1 MVTQMKIRDIS
12 AAACAGAA
20 VLAAAFHFIGPAEA
34 ADDPRIVSFRRLTES
49 EYRNS
54 VADIFGQN
62 IQVQGRFEPEVR
74 IGGLLASS
82 TSTLSITAA
91 GFQSYARMADSIAKQ
106 VVSPEN
112 RARLISCKPKAPD
125 APDDKCATIVLREYG
140 TRAFRRPLS
149 DEELKS
155 RVAFAA
161 KVSKSSK
168 DFYTGLHYSLA
179 SVLSSPAF
187 LFRTE
192 SAVPAAE
199 GYTLDGYSRATR
211 LSYLLWGTTPDAE
224 LLKAA
229 KSGDLSTEAGLAK
242 QVDRLL
248 ASPNLERGMR
258 TFFSDFLAP
267 DYYGNVT
274 KDKDIYP
281 KWSDYIADSAKEESL
296 RTVIDVTLKQ
306 DGDLRDILTT
316 RKTFLNRPLAAM
328 YKVPFSFESEWQP
341 YEFAADAGR
350 SGVLTQLS
358 VLAMFSHPGRS
369 SPTERGKAV
378 LDIFMCSPTPPPP
391 ANVDFAIINGAG
403 NPNLKTVRQRLLAH
417 ATAPSCK
424 SCHNHMDPIGL
435 SLENFDST
443 GQYRTH
449 DNGEPIDA
457 SATLSGKSF
466 AGAEALGKALHDEP
480 RFPACVARKLYSYG
494 VGTNSQR
501 VRPPQYKTALDSF
514 VASDYRLRAL
524 LRAMA
529 TSPEFFVAAPPPAA
543 APAPAVAS
551 AESGRA
557 AASNGKVVASAAA
570 TPARQP

>member
-1 MVTQMKIRDIS
+1 
-12 AAACAGAA
+12 
-20 VLAAAFHFIGPAEA
+20 VLSVAAFHVIEPAVA
-34 ADDPRIVSFRRLTES
+34 ADDPRVVSFRRLTEN

-54 VADIFGQN
+54 IADIFGPK

-74 IGGLLASS
+74 VGGLLASS

-91 GFQSYARMADSIAKQ
+91 GFQSYAKMADTIAEQ
-106 VVSPEN
+106 VVSPDN
-112 RARLISCKPKAPD
+112 RATLISCKPKAAN
-125 APDDKCATIVLREYG
+125 APDDKCATIVLSEYG
-140 TRAFRRPLS
+140 MRAFRRPLT

-161 KVSKSSK
+161 KVSRSSK
-168 DFYTGLHYSLA
+168 DFYAGLRYSLA

-192 SAVPAAE
+192 SAVPDAK
-199 GYTLDGYSRATR
+199 GYTLDDYSRATR

-224 LLKAA
+224 LLSAA
-229 KSGDLSTEAGLAK
+229 QKGELSTEAGLAK
-242 QVDRLL
+242 QVDRLIT
-248 ASPNLERGMR
+248 SPHLERGMR
-258 TFFSDFLAP
+258 AFFSDFLAP

-281 KWSDYIADSAKEESL
+281 KWNDYIADSAREESL
-296 RTVIDVTLKQ
+296 RTVIDITLKQ
-306 DGDLRDILTT
+306 QGDLRDILTT

-341 YEFAADAGR
+341 YEYAPDAGR

-378 LDIFMCSPTPPPP
+378 LDIFMCSATPPPP
-391 ANVDFAIINGAG
+391 ADVDFGVINGAG

-417 ATAPSCK
+417 AEAPSCK

-443 GQYRTH
+443 GQFRSI

-466 AGAEALGKALHDEP
+466 VGAEALGKVLHDEP

-514 VASDYRLRAL
+514 IASDYRLPAL

-529 TSPEFFVAAPPPAA
+529 TSPEFYAATPPPPVET
-543 APAPAVAS
+543 PAPT
-551 AESGRA
+551 
-557 AASNGKVVASAAA
+557 VASAA
-570 TPARQP
+570 PNARLASTGASPIPQP

>member
-1 MVTQMKIRDIS
+1 M
-12 AAACAGAA
+12 AAA
-20 VLAAAFHFIGPAEA
+20 LHLIGTAEA
-34 ADDPRIVSFRRLTES
+34 ADDPRVVSFRRLTES

-54 VADIFGQN
+54 IADIFGPN

-74 IGGLLASS
+74 VGGLLASS
-82 TSTLSITAA
+82 TSTLSVTAA
-91 GFQSYARMADSIAKQ
+91 GFQSYAKIADSIAKQ
-106 VVSPEN
+106 VVSPEM
-112 RARLISCKPKAPD
+112 RATLISCRPKAPD
-125 APDDKCATIVLREYG
+125 APDDKCATTVLRQYG
-140 TRAFRRPLS
+140 TQAFRRPLTE
-149 DEELKS
+149 EELKS
-155 RVAFAA
+155 RVAYAA
-161 KVSKSSK
+161 KVSRSSK
-168 DFYTGLHYSLA
+168 DFYTGLRYSLA
-179 SVLSSPAF
+179 SLLSSPAF

-192 SAVPAAE
+192 RAVPAAA
-199 GYTLDGYSRATR
+199 GYTLDDYSRAAR

-224 LLKAA
+224 LLRAA
-229 KSGDLSTEAGLAK
+229 EKGELSTEAGLAR

-248 ASPNLERGMR
+248 ASPLLERGMR
-258 TFFSDFLAP
+258 AFFSDFLAP

-274 KDKDIYP
+274 KDRDIYP

-296 RTVIDVTLKQ
+296 RTVIDITLKQ
-306 DGDLRDILTT
+306 QGDLRDILTT

-328 YKVPFSFESEWQP
+328 YKVPFNFDSEWQP
-341 YEFAADAGR
+341 YEYAPDAGR

-391 ANVDFAIINGAG
+391 ANVDFAVINGAG

-424 SCHNHMDPIGL
+424 SCHTHMDPIGL

-443 GQYRTH
+443 GQFRTL

-466 AGAEALGKALHDEP
+466 VGAEALGRVLHDEP

-501 VRPPQYKTALDSF
+501 VRPAQYKTALDSF
-514 VASDYRLRAL
+514 IASNYRLPAL
-524 LRAMA
+524 LKAMT

-543 APAPAVAS
+543 TPAATVAS
-551 AESGRA
+551 AEPA
-557 AASNGKVVASAAA
+557 TQAASNGRLAASAGVS
-570 TPARQP
+570 PARRP